1 MVRKLMVGFLAVI
14 SVLGVCQVGRSVI
27 PGLRGA
33 ETVTAQ
39 LGWLR
44 RITPTAAPKMQQFF
58 PEGEFFQWALPGLA
72 AGALV
77 RDGVA
82 VPANLA
88 LLEEAIAATGEPQIV
103 NRFGH
108 NDLLPH
114 GTFYHGW
121 RLLLLV
127 DRAALTGDPDH
138 RAEVSAEASLVMTAL
153 GEDPLPTSYPGRAW
167 PCDAV
172 AAMAAVHRAARIVD
186 LPGLPELT
194 DRWFQGLEKYRDDAG
209 LLVHQRG
216 ENLARGS
223 SQALVQ
229 SFLPDID
236 PERAEREWPVFKARF
251 LSATLGLVGVRE
263 YPHGEGGS
271 GDVDSGML
279 VGGVS
284 LSASA
289 VTLAAARRHGDLEL
303 AMVLDRQAD
312 LLGLPLPAPHG
323 SAFAFGLMPV
333 GDAFVAW
340 ARSAPLGQPLG
351 EPSPQPWW
359 WLFWALALLPVG
371 AAYVTARRPLRL
383 PRVGRRQDPIT

>member
-1 MVRKLMVGFLAVI
+1 MAGLLAAV

-27 PGLRGA
+27 PGLRGP
-33 ETVTAQ
+33 ETVAAQ

-44 RITPTAAPKMQQFF
+44 RVTVTAAPKMQQFF

-72 AGALV
+72 AGALA

-82 VPANLA
+82 ASSNLA
-88 LLEEAIAATGEPQIV
+88 LLEEAIVATGEPRVV
-103 NRFGH
+103 NRFGN

-114 GTFYHGW
+114 GAFHHGW

-127 DRAALTGDPDH
+127 DRAALTGDPSH
-138 RAEVSAEASLVMTAL
+138 RSEVTVEASRVMASL
-153 GEDPLPTSYPGRAW
+153 DEEPLPTSYPGQAW

-172 AAMAAVHRAARIVD
+172 VAMAAVHRAAQIVD

-194 DRWFQGLEKYRDDAG
+194 DRWFQGMEQYRDEAG
-209 LLVHQRG
+209 LLVHRRG
-216 ENLARGS
+216 DDLARGS
-223 SQALVQ
+223 SQALIQ

-236 PERAEREWPVFKARF
+236 PERAAREWPVFKARF
-251 LSATLGLVGVRE
+251 LSATLGLVGVRD

-271 GDVDSGML
+271 GDVDSGVL
-279 VGGVS
+279 VDGIS

-303 AMVLDRQAD
+303 ATVLDRQAD
-312 LLGLPLPAPHG
+312 LLGLPLPARG
-323 SAFAFGLMPV
+323 GAAFAFGLVPV

-351 EPSPQPWW
+351 QPSPN
-359 WLFWALALLPVG
+359 LLAN
-371 AAYVTARRPLRL
+371 ARRALDRWSREGIVCRARVLRY
-383 PRVGRRQDPIT
+383 RDYRKGKS